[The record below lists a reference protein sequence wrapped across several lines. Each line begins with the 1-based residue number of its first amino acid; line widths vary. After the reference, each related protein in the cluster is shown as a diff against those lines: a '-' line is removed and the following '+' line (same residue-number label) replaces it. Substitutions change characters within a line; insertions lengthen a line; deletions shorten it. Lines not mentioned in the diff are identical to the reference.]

1 MRVENKVTEGRLLEW
16 HQTLLSIAA
25 LILLSFCAFS
35 CRGEDRHDDE
45 IAQKDA
51 ESWTVTVHGKVSY
64 PQQGG
69 SISIQRISEDGTGGW
84 QDTIQLKSDNTFSKK
99 VTMNEPGYYRLN
111 FYNTQVLNVILDR
124 SDIEVNVDGNNPQ
137 GFFEIKGSPDLDLIK
152 QVQDLLAAANESPEM
167 TKINEAFNAAA
178 QRNDE
183 ARMEAIR
190 AEYYTYIQKTNDQ
203 IADLMVKHS
212 PSLAVINLLK
222 SGTIDRD
229 QYFDTYMKVA
239 ENLRAE
245 WPNYGVAREFIKH
258 VETMKA
264 TAVGQPAPEIAL
276 PNPQGEVIK
285 LSSLKGK
292 YVLVDFWA
300 KWCGPCRRENP
311 NVVKA
316 YNKYKDKG
324 FTVYG
329 VSLDRTRE
337 DWLQAIEEDNLTW
350 THVSDLKFWQS
361 EAAKTYGITAIP
373 FSILLD
379 PNGVIIA
386 KNLRGTALDKKL
398 AEIFEG
404 K

>member
-292 YVLVDFWA
+292 YVLVDFWT

>member
-1 MRVENKVTEGRLLEW
+1 
-16 HQTLLSIAA
+16 
-25 LILLSFCAFS
+25 
-35 CRGEDRHDDE
+35 
-45 IAQKDA
+45 
-51 ESWTVTVHGKVSY
+51 
-64 PQQGG
+64 
-69 SISIQRISEDGTGGW
+69 
-84 QDTIQLKSDNTFSKK
+84 
-99 VTMNEPGYYRLN
+99 
-111 FYNTQVLNVILDR
+111 
-124 SDIEVNVDGNNPQ
+124 VNVDGNNPQ

-258 VETMKA
+258 VEIMKA

-324 FTVYG
+324 FTV
-329 VSLDRTRE
+329 
-337 DWLQAIEEDNLTW
+337 
-350 THVSDLKFWQS
+350 
-361 EAAKTYGITAIP
+361 
-373 FSILLD
+373 
-379 PNGVIIA
+379 
-386 KNLRGTALDKKL
+386 
-398 AEIFEG
+398 
-404 K
+404 